1 MDYAVHHINNIKPGL
16 CLYLVIEVQIEFLI
30 MKLAYLW
37 TGDCHDDILTVT
49 IH

>member
-30 MKLAYLW
+30 MKLAIC
-37 TGDCHDDILTVT
+37 GQVIVMM
-49 IH
+49 IS